1 MPDNCNFITLS
12 TNSLACRSTHQIK
25 QKDFRIIMYFSS
37 LLRLRKLSIFQKIF
51 FVFFSYNILYWKCYL
66 FLIWKLHV
74 WSPLKL
80 QTGVSQS
87 SIGWHKDA
95 GDLILCFL
103 SSFKEIGFWP
113 VTYDRQKC
121 TKCRLCFAQHCCSS
135 FCCNDLQEDKY
146 SYSYMI

>member
-1 MPDNCNFITLS
+1 M
-12 TNSLACRSTHQIK
+12 
-25 QKDFRIIMYFSS
+25 MYYIFKECFTSS
-37 LLRLRKLSIFQKIF
+37 LSYPMGMGPSTEVWDSYQCHIFQKIF
-51 FVFFSYNILYWKCYL
+51 FGFFSYNILYWKCYL

-146 SYSYMI
+146 KLH